1 MEPELAQSR
10 LDHVRTVEPIL
21 SALRTISLGTW
32 QAALKR
38 RPAAQAYAERL
49 LTTLPALLPPVPAGR
64 RTRRKKSRPR
74 AKLVVVVVGS
84 ERGLCGRFNALV
96 ADRAEQHL
104 SEQASAGIEAH
115 LEVLG
120 ARASRILQ
128 RRGQPI
134 ARSTPLSATT
144 LPPFRLARDL
154 ARDWLTR
161 YEERRIDAVD
171 LVYSAYRGAAQY
183 EPVVSRLIPPR
194 LPVDRRDGPDVPWPP
209 PIIETDP
216 RRLFVRVVEEWTS
229 VTLYQLLLDSAAAE
243 HSSRYQLMEAATQ
256 TAERLTA
263 ELTLIIQAARQEAI
277 TEEMQQLAAGA
288 GLAGE
293 SDSEERT

>member
-1 MEPELAQSR
+1 VDPELAQSR

-21 SALRTISLGTW
+21 SALRTISLGSW

-38 RPAAQAYAERL
+38 RPAAQAYAEQL
-49 LTTLPALLPPVPAGR
+49 LSMLPALLPHVHAGR

-74 AKLVVVVVGS
+74 TQLVVLAVGS

-104 SEQASAGIEAH
+104 SEQASAGIEAQ

-134 ARSTPLSATT
+134 AHSTALPATT

-154 ARDWLTR
+154 AHDWLTR

-194 LPVDRRDGPDVPWPP
+194 LPLNRRDGPDAPWPP
-209 PIIETDP
+209 IVETDP
-216 RRLFVRVVEEWTS
+216 RRLFVRVVEQWTS

-263 ELTLIIQAARQEAI
+263 ELTLVIQAARQEAI
-277 TEEMQQLAAGA
+277 TEEMQQLATGA
-288 GLAGE
+288 GLVGE
-293 SDSEERT
+293 PDSEERT